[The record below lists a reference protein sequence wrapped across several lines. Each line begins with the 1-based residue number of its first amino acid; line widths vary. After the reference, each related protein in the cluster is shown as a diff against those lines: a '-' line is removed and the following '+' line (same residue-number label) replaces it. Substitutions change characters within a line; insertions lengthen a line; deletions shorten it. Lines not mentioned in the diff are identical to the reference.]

1 MKRIS
6 VIGLLFIILC
16 VFFRVVGG
24 EICLVPSSSMEPAIL
39 IGDWLWIDKLTYGAR
54 LPVRWSDIPLI
65 NVFTWN
71 RTLREKDRGTN
82 WGYRRIKGFRS
93 PCISD
98 IIVFNSPERPD
109 ILLVK
114 RVAGVISAGDTI
126 TFNRENYSS
135 LKKILDNEYVSSFM
149 RKNNIYINGRGD
161 SCYRVK
167 QNYYFVLGDNSSES
181 YDSRSFGYIP
191 ESSVVGKVDRVLF
204 SIDCDQKE
212 FCRFR
217 FFRLFHRLH

>member
-1 MKRIS
+1 MC
-6 VIGLLFIILC
+6 ILQSFWRRDLSC
-16 VFFRVVGG
+16 AVFEHV
-24 EICLVPSSSMEPAIL
+24 EPAIL

-149 RKNNIYINGRGD
+149 RKNNIYINGRVIPVTG
-161 SCYRVK
+161 
-167 QNYYFVLGDNSSES
+167 L
-181 YDSRSFGYIP
+181 SRITI
-191 ESSVVGKVDRVLF
+191 L
-204 SIDCDQKE
+204 C
-212 FCRFR
+212 
-217 FFRLFHRLH
+217 